1 MLFTL
6 LQSIALLTL
15 AGIGIFAMQL
25 QHKRLRDPRLRS
37 VIIGCVLGVVTALI
51 TANALV
57 VEGIRAPLDAKVGP
71 LVFAGYLGGPLAGAI
86 AGGLGALSRI
96 WVGGPNILLGV
107 TVFLLLGQ
115 VGALVARAFPPRK
128 HRLVPPPALGFLV
141 LGAFLVQLLPLAMAQ
156 GRLPGSDVNGSL
168 TTFLAFQS
176 FSVLSILVMAG
187 ILTLSNRFRL
197 ESLRAD
203 ELGRKLELIA
213 HSAKL
218 GVFERQAGSDRI
230 LFDRGMMSIYGLDR
244 PPGHVKVPEWTAM
257 LHPADKG
264 DMLDMLSRLW
274 AGDPNVRQM
283 EFRIRR
289 GDGKTR
295 NIRIHWVTQFN
306 RKGEVA
312 RVLGIQEDVTDIRQA
327 ELQRQ
332 LVEAR
337 LERIIANLPGVIVS
351 LDLSD
356 PTQPRPIFVSPQCK
370 DIWGFTPEEFLASEH
385 PLDLLHPPAE
395 RADMLAQLTAA
406 AESLTPF
413 THRFRVST
421 EDGRERWFE
430 THTCASRLAD
440 GSVQT
445 DGIILDVTPEMRA
458 QEQLEAQRLVA
469 MRAQKHES
477 IGQLTGGVAHDFNN
491 LLAVIMGN
499 LELLRDGIDAPDLLR
514 MVDTSIGATRRGADL
529 TRNMLAFARKAPLE
543 PEVFDLNRLVE
554 ETRNWAGRT
563 LPASIHVETI
573 LLADLWQVKADP
585 SSTESALLNLIL
597 NARDA
602 MQDGGQ
608 LTIET
613 ANIHL
618 GPEDALPLAENL
630 EPGKYVM
637 LAVRD
642 TGQGIPENSLAQIF
656 EPFYSTKPPGA
667 GTGLGLSMVEGFTRQ
682 SGGAVSVSSEPGLGT
697 TFELF
702 FKAHTGAVDTAT
714 PVQAVAGAKP
724 ATGQRLLVVEDEPE
738 VLSVLVTTLERAGF
752 TVASAPSGDEALVLF
767 ETCPEFDL
775 LLTDIVMP
783 GRLQG
788 TDLAQELRSRA
799 PDLPVVFLSG
809 YAKETMGR
817 VPGFR
822 PEDIRLT
829 KPVRRAELLEAIRKS
844 LSARNAGRTGG
855 STRDADAR

>member
-1 MLFTL
+1 
-6 LQSIALLTL
+6 
-15 AGIGIFAMQL
+15 
-25 QHKRLRDPRLRS
+25 
-37 VIIGCVLGVVTALI
+37 
-51 TANALV
+51 
-57 VEGIRAPLDAKVGP
+57 
-71 LVFAGYLGGPLAGAI
+71 
-86 AGGLGALSRI
+86 
-96 WVGGPNILLGV
+96 
-107 TVFLLLGQ
+107 
-115 VGALVARAFPPRK
+115 
-128 HRLVPPPALGFLV
+128 
-141 LGAFLVQLLPLAMAQ
+141 
-156 GRLPGSDVNGSL
+156 
-168 TTFLAFQS
+168 
-176 FSVLSILVMAG
+176 MAG

-244 PPGHVKVPEWTAM
+244 PPGHVKVSEWTAM

-356 PTQPRPIFVSPQCK
+356 PTRPRPIFVSPQCK
-370 DIWGFTPEEFLASEH
+370 DIWGFTPEEFLASDH

-395 RADMLAQLTAA
+395 RADMLTQLTAA

-421 EDGRERWFE
+421 EDGMERWFE

-458 QEQLEAQRLVA
+458 QELLEAQRLVA

-554 ETRNWAGRT
+554 ETRSWAGRT

-613 ANIHL
+613 ANVRL
-618 GPEDALPLAENL
+618 GAEDALPLAENL
-630 EPGKYVM
+630 EPGRYVM

-642 TGQGIPENSLAQIF
+642 TGRGIPENSLAQIF

-697 TFELF
+697 TFELY
-702 FKAHTGAVDTAT
+702 FKAHVGVVDTAT
-714 PVQAVAGAKP
+714 PLQPVAGVEP

-752 TVASAPSGDEALVLF
+752 TVASAPSGDEALALF

-788 TDLAQELRSRA
+788 TDLALELRSRA

-809 YAKETMGR
+809 YAREVMGQA
-817 VPGFR
+817 PGSR

-829 KPVRRAELLEAIRKS
+829 KPVRRADLVEAIRKS
-844 LSARNAGRTGG
+844 LSARNAARTGG
-855 STRDADAR
+855 QPRDADVR